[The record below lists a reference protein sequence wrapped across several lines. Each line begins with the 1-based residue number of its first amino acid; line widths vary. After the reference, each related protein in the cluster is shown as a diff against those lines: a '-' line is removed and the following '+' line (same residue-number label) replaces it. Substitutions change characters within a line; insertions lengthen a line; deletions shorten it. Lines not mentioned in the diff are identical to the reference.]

1 MDINEQRKATS
12 LQQSVQQQLR
22 MLCDA
27 SDKCL
32 RMQADDHLNH
42 SQQADCDVKT
52 RRADL
57 QLPSVELTPK
67 STRTYYDLLKLQRRP
82 YTVIDITQLNYTQ
95 QCYYNT
101 TGTCSTRTTLSA
113 KPHFPGRAV
122 TASEKLKQHV

>member
-1 MDINEQRKATS
+1 MDINEQTKATS
-12 LQQSVQQQLR
+12 LKQSVQQQLR

-57 QLPSVELTPK
+57 QLPSVQLTPK

-82 YTVIDITQLNYTQ
+82 YTVIMVALCDTVDQYFCPVVSFFFVSSPNLSGRTLDVYHT
-95 QCYYNT
+95 
-101 TGTCSTRTTLSA
+101 STHGVVL
-113 KPHFPGRAV
+113 V
-122 TASEKLKQHV
+122 QI